1 MLIHL
6 APLHGVTNKTF
17 RGAFFRHFGGFDSAL
32 APFILACR
40 VKQAKPNH
48 FKDLLPGANREAGAA
63 NYDIAAVNSGAAA
76 ANSDAIAVA
85 RVPLIPQILG
95 NDPIA
100 FAETARVLLDL
111 GYREI
116 NLNLGCPYPM
126 VANKGRGSGL
136 LPYPDRVAALLDAA
150 LALPGIALSVKMRLG
165 RSEPSDID
173 RLMPILNDR
182 PLSRV
187 IIHPRVGT
195 QMYRGECDLAGF
207 ARASERCAHPV
218 VYNGDIRDL
227 AAFKAISE
235 RFPGI
240 HEWMIGRWAV
250 SNPFIAEEIRASI
263 NSANGAGANPGAN
276 GAGINL
282 ADQTS
287 RLTAFHDDVYASY
300 REILCG
306 YAHVLDKMKE
316 LWTYLGASFPARKR
330 ELAALSR
337 AKTPQEYEQAVAAIL
352 GQPRAR

>member
-48 FKDLLPGANREAGAA
+48 FKDLLPGANSDAG
-63 NYDIAAVNSGAAA
+63 A

-85 RVPLIPQILG
+85 CVPLIPQILG

-165 RSEPSDID
+165 RSEPDDID

-227 AAFKAISE
+227 AAFKAVSV
-235 RFPGI
+235 RFPEI

-263 NSANGAGANPGAN
+263 SSANGAGINSGTST
-276 GAGINL
+276 GINL

>member
-1 MLIHL
+1 MKIHL

-17 RGAFFRHFGGFDSAL
+17 RAALFRHFAGFDSAL

-48 FKDLLPGANREAGAA
+48 FKDLLPRANAVGASNAPGAPILADA
-63 NYDIAAVNSGAAA
+63 NTFAAA
-76 ANSDAIAVA
+76 SEP
-85 RVPLIPQILG
+85 PLVPQILG

-150 LALPGIALSVKMRLG
+150 LALPGIELSVIMRLG

-173 RLMPILNDR
+173 RLMPALNDR

-195 QMYRGECDLAGF
+195 QMYRGECDLDGF
-207 ARASERCAHPV
+207 ARASGLCSHPV
-218 VYNGDIRDL
+218 VYNGDIRDV
-227 AAFKAISE
+227 AAFTAIRA
-235 RFPGI
+235 RFPNI
-240 HEWMIGRWAV
+240 QEWMIGRWAV
-250 SNPFIAEEIRASI
+250 SDPFIAEEIRASARDAT
-263 NSANGAGANPGAN
+263 SPGAKH
-276 GAGINL
+276 GEIAPPTAKAASKIE
-282 ADQTS
+282 
-287 RLTAFHDDVYASY
+287 RLSAFHDDVYASY
-300 REILCG
+300 RDILCG

-316 LWTYLGASFPARKR
+316 LWTYLGVGFPARKR

-337 AKTPQEYEQAVAAIL
+337 AKTPQEYERAVAAIL
-352 GQPRAR
+352 GR